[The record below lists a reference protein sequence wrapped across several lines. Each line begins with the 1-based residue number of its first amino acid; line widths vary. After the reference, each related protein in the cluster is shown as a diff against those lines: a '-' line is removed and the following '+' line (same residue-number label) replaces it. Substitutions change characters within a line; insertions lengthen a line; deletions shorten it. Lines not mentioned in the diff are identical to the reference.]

1 MPLINKWVYQR
12 HRNTP
17 RPVSLLQAAK
27 PALLSLPCRL
37 AALQSL
43 PQSRTLRVLHMANIM
58 AVQRQAGGEQRA
70 LAERSDG

>member
-43 PQSRTLRVLHMANIM
+43 PQSRTLRVLHMA
-58 AVQRQAGGEQRA
+58 VQRQAGGEQRA